1 MALQVAIGPIVFWL
15 QNCMLLSLV
24 MHMTLLQLLDLLA
37 FSLVSFEEKLAATK
51 FSLTDMF
58 IFMQIV

>member
-1 MALQVAIGPIVFWL
+1 
-15 QNCMLLSLV
+15 
-24 MHMTLLQLLDLLA
+24 MTLLQLLDLLA

-58 IFMQIV
+58 IFMQIVWQMEFAQWGMCMLAKCY